1 MAFLINL
8 DKSLHQIS
16 NDFFHHGRE
25 RGTFAANSTT
35 VGSLS
40 SAHNSSRENHWNVA
54 SRRQSSPICKFGR
67 HSKYVS
73 YTAGNL
79 VKGLTRGKKLVSSCQ
94 DCHQICRMICS
105 SMTITWFCCCDDY
118 RTIIEGSLF
127 WLWDHPAKDNL
138 LHPSSLVDVQNTYLA
153 QHDCQLRKCAKK

>member
-1 MAFLINL
+1 MMAFLINL

-25 RGTFAANSTT
+25 EGTFAANSTT

-40 SAHNSSRENHWNVA
+40 SAHNSSRENHCNVA
-54 SRRQSSPICKFGR
+54 SLRQSSPICKFGR

-73 YTAGNL
+73 YTTGNL
-79 VKGLTRGKKLVSSCQ
+79 VKELTCVGEKLVSLCQ
-94 DCHQICRMICS
+94 DCHQICRMICRP
-105 SMTITWFCCCDDY
+105 SMPITWFCCCDDY

-127 WLWDHPAKDNL
+127 WL
-138 LHPSSLVDVQNTYLA
+138 
-153 QHDCQLRKCAKK
+153 